1 MALLYDTYFLVGFA
15 FVVFIGVLAY
25 YRVHDLL
32 FRALDQRAERIRRE
46 LDDAQRLREEAQA
59 LLAGYER
66 RQRDTEEEA
75 KTIVARAREDAQDA
89 AEQAKRD
96 LEESIQRRLKAAEE
110 QIATAEAAAVAEVRD
125 RAVAVATA
133 AAAEVIA
140 RNMTGA
146 AANERIDAA
155 IEEVGRKLH

>member
-1 MALLYDTYFLVGFA
+1 MALLYDTYFLVGLS
-15 FVVFIGVLAY
+15 FVVFFGVLAY
-25 YRVHDLL
+25 YRVHHML

-75 KTIVARAREDAQDA
+75 KAIVARAREDAQSA
-89 AEQAKRD
+89 AEQAKQD
-96 LEESIQRRLKAAEE
+96 LEDSIQRRLKAAEE
-110 QIATAEAAAVAEVRD
+110 QIAQAEAAAVAEVRD

-140 RNMTGA
+140 QRMTGD
-146 AANERIDAA
+146 AANQRIDAA
-155 IEEVGRKLH
+155 IEEVGRRLH